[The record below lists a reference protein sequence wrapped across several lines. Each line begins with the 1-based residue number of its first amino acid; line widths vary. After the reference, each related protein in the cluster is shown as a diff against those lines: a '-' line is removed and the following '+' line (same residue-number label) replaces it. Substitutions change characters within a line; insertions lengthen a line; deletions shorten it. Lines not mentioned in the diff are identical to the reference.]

1 MKAVNQSVGRAIR
14 HKEDYAAILFL
25 DHRLPFCF
33 KKTII
38 FSQVIFKCNKCA
50 FSRSGSKLVHGVL
63 DFFSQVFQAINHL
76 PATIVDIKTFTSG
89 R

>member
-25 DHRLPFCF
+25 DHRLPLFAL
-33 KKTII
+33 KKTLLY
-38 FSQVIFKCNKCA
+38 FLNYFLSATNVH
-50 FSRSGSKLVHGVL
+50 SGSKLEHGVL